1 MKERGIRKKRTGIVI
16 SDRMDKTVVV
26 EVERRFSDPVYKKT
40 LTQKKRY
47 KAHDE
52 KNECK
57 AGDKVLMMET
67 RPLSHDKRW
76 RIVSIIDHTNRLEK
90 GPDIL
95 DIDDTEI
102 GETSG
107 EDIS

>member
-16 SDRMDKTVVV
+16 SDKMDKTVVV
-26 EVERRFSDPVYKKT
+26 EVERRFLDPVYKKI
-40 LTQKKRY
+40 LTHKKRY

-57 AGDKVLMMET
+57 EGDKVLIMET

-76 RIVSIIDHTNRLEK
+76 RIVSIIEHINRLEK
-90 GPDIL
+90 GLGIE
-95 DIDDTEI
+95 DTAK
-102 GETSG
+102 